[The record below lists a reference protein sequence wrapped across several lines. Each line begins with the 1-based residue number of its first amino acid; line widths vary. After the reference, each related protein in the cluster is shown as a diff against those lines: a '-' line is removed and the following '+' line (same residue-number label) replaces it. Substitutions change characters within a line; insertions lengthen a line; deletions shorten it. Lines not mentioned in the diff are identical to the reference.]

1 MYIVHKE
8 YKISYNKLQDVLIIN
23 ENRTAVYF
31 TVQRGGGRGQCPKKT
46 FIIFNFVPKTRLAC
60 TTFSSEVVK
69 NLNRNLK

>member
-31 TVQRGGGRGQCPKKT
+31 TVQRGGDGDNAQKKH
-46 FIIFNFVPKTRLAC
+46 L
-60 TTFSSEVVK
+60 
-69 NLNRNLK
+69 